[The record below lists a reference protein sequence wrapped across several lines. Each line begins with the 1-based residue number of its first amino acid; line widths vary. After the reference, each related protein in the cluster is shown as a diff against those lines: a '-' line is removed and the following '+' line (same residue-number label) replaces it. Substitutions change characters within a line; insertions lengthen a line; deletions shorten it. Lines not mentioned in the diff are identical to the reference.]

1 MKIID
6 DIKRTTLEKRYNI
19 TRHAR
24 KEMSPK
30 EDDISE
36 KELIETILNGG
47 MIEDYPDDKPFP
59 SCLILGRTKEGRTI
73 HSVCAYSE
81 EDEMTI
87 IITAYEPIISRW
99 IDYKYRR

>member
-30 EDDISE
+30 EDR
-36 KELIETILNGG
+36 L
-47 MIEDYPDDKPFP
+47 
-59 SCLILGRTKEGRTI
+59 
-73 HSVCAYSE
+73 
-81 EDEMTI
+81 
-87 IITAYEPIISRW
+87 
-99 IDYKYRR
+99 